1 MAVQFAIALTIMV
14 VMAGTGIYIVELRYR
29 LRSQQLWLRMLDRR
43 FDDVSDQVA
52 KLRRDGTPEPTEQEL
67 QEAEEA
73 LIRLLDHLLRVES
86 SMKS

>member
-1 MAVQFAIALTIMV
+1 MAVQFAIALTIMI

-52 KLRRDGTPEPTEQEL
+52 KLRRDVTPEPTEQEL